1 MTRVAI
7 SGALIAFL
15 VFFVAT
21 QPQHAADM
29 FHSGWHVIVNVAHGI
44 GDFLGKLA

>member
-1 MTRVAI
+1 MTKVAL

-15 VFFVAT
+15 VFFVVT
-21 QPQHAADM
+21 QPQHAADI
-29 FHSGWHVIVNVAHGI
+29 FHSAWNVIVNVAHGI